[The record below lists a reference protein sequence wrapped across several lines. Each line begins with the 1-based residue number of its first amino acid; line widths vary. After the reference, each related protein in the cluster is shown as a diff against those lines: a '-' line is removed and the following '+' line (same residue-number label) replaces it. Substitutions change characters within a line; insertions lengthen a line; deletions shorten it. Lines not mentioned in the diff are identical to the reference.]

1 MNCSRWLV
9 VAFPSVGKSLV
20 TLSVDALPKVEE
32 RPNEGDESCHENV
45 LEVEVVLQ
53 EKGFRQDFRYMD
65 LLVIWNVLEL
75 QERQLAVAM
84 AIFPEVASKCRTSQ
98 DSVCQKKTLT
108 LKDPAKVEN
117 PLSRRIRHL
126 TELEVQDVRVDQE
139 AQVDLEAERAREGH
153 AKRPSS

>member
-1 MNCSRWLV
+1 M
-9 VAFPSVGKSLV
+9 
-20 TLSVDALPKVEE
+20 SVDVLQRVEE
-32 RPNEGDESCHENV
+32 RPDEGDESRHENV

-75 QERQLAVAM
+75 QERQLEVAM
-84 AIFPEVASKCRTSQ
+84 AIFPEVASKCQTSQ

-108 LKDPAKVEN
+108 LKDPAKVEP
-117 PLSRRIRHL
+117 PLSQKIRHL
-126 TELEVQDVRVDQE
+126 AELEVQDDQVDQE

>member
-1 MNCSRWLV
+1 M
-9 VAFPSVGKSLV
+9 

-32 RPNEGDESCHENV
+32 RPNEGDESRHENV

-98 DSVCQKKTLT
+98 DSVCRKKTLTLT